1 MFPFVPPGNTRKRRD
16 LEGYIG
22 NKGINFVIISL
33 NFFFNSP
40 NSEF

>member
-1 MFPFVPPGNTRKRRD
+1 MFPFDPPENTRKRRD
-16 LEGYIG
+16 LEGNIG
-22 NKGINFVIISL
+22 NKRINFVIISL